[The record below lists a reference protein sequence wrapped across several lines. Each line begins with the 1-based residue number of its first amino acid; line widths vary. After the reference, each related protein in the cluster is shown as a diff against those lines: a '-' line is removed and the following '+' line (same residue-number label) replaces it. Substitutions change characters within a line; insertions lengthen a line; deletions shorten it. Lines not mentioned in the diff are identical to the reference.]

1 MATLSTTV
9 ILIFLILWIILN
21 LYYYRREGE
30 RGLKTYYGI
39 FGILRTS
46 WGLKIIDKIGKYRFW
61 QKIGIFLIPVCVVV
75 SIITFYTFVN
85 STVGLFSGSIPKESS
100 RPIILLFGNVIPWI
114 PGIIALVLGI
124 TLHELAHGIVA
135 RSFNLKIKS
144 TGLILFLGIPLGAFV
159 EIGEEFKNV
168 SRKVRGA
175 VASAGPVVN
184 ILIYLLVLLVIPCIS
199 NITSP
204 LTITKVFKDLPASGV
219 LKEGDIIR
227 VGPTYHNKIVVF
239 GKVIGRD
246 DINHILLINVM
257 GVASV
262 PNIKVETVAIKE
274 KLIWIE
280 PTTKIK
286 DTARILYENSISG
299 VPVISNGKLV
309 GVFTYHDLAH
319 AISKN
324 MENQPVEKV
333 MTRDPITIT
342 PDKKIYDA
350 LILMEEKDIGRLI
363 VVDKDGRVVGI
374 ITKTDVLKLIGGALF
389 NKILKNIKGD

>member
-219 LKEGDIIR
+219 LKEGDIIYSINGKR
-227 VGPTYHNKIVVF
+227 ITSLSDFREVVK
-239 GKVIGRD
+239 G
-246 DINHILLINVM
+246 
-257 GVASV
+257 
-262 PNIKVETVAIKE
+262 
-274 KLIWIE
+274 IE
-280 PTTKIK
+280 PK
-286 DTARILYENSISG
+286 EN
-299 VPVISNGKLV
+299 
-309 GVFTYHDLAH
+309 
-319 AISKN
+319 
-324 MENQPVEKV
+324 
-333 MTRDPITIT
+333 ITIT
-342 PDKKIYDA
+342 VIRENQVRTFELTTSSEGKIGIVVEPSKSLLFIIETLSWTGVLN
-350 LILMEEKDIGRLI
+350 LILGFFNLLPALPLDGFHIWNALPEIVRDLKANSRVTETISKYMEYLI
-363 VVDKDGRVVGI
+363 NERNLTTMS
-374 ITKTDVLKLIGGALF
+374 ITIWFV
-389 NKILKNIKGD
+389 ILASILYSLM